1 MALPSCCPF
10 GFPFG
15 APFRTECLTEYK
27 LVPLLR
33 SVLLLYGSFGLFS
46 LPVPPD
52 IFRNFRLHFLLVFNS
67 TFKWTSGVFFRLT
80 EQSDHLLLSNLWL
93 FRCANP
99 RVWMIR
105 FLTQLRIFPLL
116 HIFRVTFYRLPDDI
130 KIQHKIPWMQ
140 LFWPF
145 CINHVSTGVIN
156 NCS

>member
-1 MALPSCCPF
+1 MVGCIFIFFLLAHSVITFAAHRFPAQLFMALPSCCPF

-67 TFKWTSGVFFRLT
+67 TFK
-80 EQSDHLLLSNLWL
+80 
-93 FRCANP
+93 
-99 RVWMIR
+99 
-105 FLTQLRIFPLL
+105 
-116 HIFRVTFYRLPDDI
+116 
-130 KIQHKIPWMQ
+130 
-140 LFWPF
+140 
-145 CINHVSTGVIN
+145 
-156 NCS
+156 